1 MVPTYP
7 EYFSIQI
14 LKKNKICPRPTYP
27 LWKFHV
33 TVNKQFILSGLKF
46 VNIPVISSYHR
57 PFLVIVKWTYL
68 WLRLQEKLTVKI
80 WSCTWSVVSP
90 NLPFFIIYMFLM
102 AYTDT
107 LNTFVF
113 HFHPQYLA
121 VQTNWRWYF
130 WLGQWTYIFH
140 FDCQRYQHF
149 NAKDIHL
156 KIKCRTWFLQ
166 NCIYYEQLEIF

>member
-1 MVPTYP
+1 M
-7 EYFSIQI
+7 
-14 LKKNKICPRPTYP
+14 
-27 LWKFHV
+27 
-33 TVNKQFILSGLKF
+33 
-46 VNIPVISSYHR
+46 ISSYHR
-57 PFLVIVKWTYL
+57 PFLVIFKWTYL
-68 WLRLQEKLTVKI
+68 WLRFQEKLTVKI

-140 FDCQRYQHF
+140 LTVKDTNISMLNMSLENNMSDMISSKQHIPWIVRNILIFQPYFVGVITWAAGDGHFDQV
-149 NAKDIHL
+149 
-156 KIKCRTWFLQ
+156 Q
-166 NCIYYEQLEIF
+166 NTYICISFWN